1 MLTFNSSCYTV
12 KLLHCAHLRCSCCR
26 TWSPTEDR
34 ETQKVVSEQEHGW
47 WQAACMWGGF
57 ANEKPLCPQ
66 WRLTLWFREAGS
78 VSCLPCTFPIR
89 SLCQASAEQ
98 SSPCDWEAGRE
109 TEGESKTEK
118 GRTKG
123 RGGTRGPN
131 LQGNIRLLRYASV
144 PFLSASPRVL
154 IRIARRMMIMP
165 SIHSVPSSPKQPPFM
180 VTQTYFPSQL
190 ELKSGKL

>member
-123 RGGTRGPN
+123 RGGALEVQICRVTSGSYVM
-131 LQGNIRLLRYASV
+131 QV
-144 PFLSASPRVL
+144 FPFCLPHPGFWYGL
-154 IRIARRMMIMP
+154 
-165 SIHSVPSSPKQPPFM
+165 H
-180 VTQTYFPSQL
+180 
-190 ELKSGKL
+190 EEWW